1 MGERA
6 NGRNGEWGDVEN
18 GFYREAVLQ
27 NSPGLLALGKRLMHR
42 ALKGHQKL
50 GRPIESTREAL
61 VHHFG
66 RRFQGA
72 LPGIKPR
79 AEALG
84 YSV

>member
-1 MGERA
+1 M
-6 NGRNGEWGDVEN
+6 N
-18 GFYREAVLQ
+18 
-27 NSPGLLALGKRLMHR
+27 R

-50 GRPIESTREAL
+50 GRLIESTREAL

-66 RRFQGA
+66 RHFQGA

-84 YSV
+84 YSVLPFHGIRTSGALVLAFSKPYICA